1 MRIEDTDRKRYVA
14 DAEQYIRESLAWAGI
29 EPDEGPKIGGNYGP
43 YRQSERRDIYQK
55 YVRELIERG
64 QAYYAF
70 DTEAELDERREAEK
84 ARGNHN
90 FRYDAT
96 TRGEMRNSLT
106 LSREEAERLLDEGS
120 PYVVRLRVEPGETV
134 YVKDIVRGDVSFQSD
149 EVDDK
154 VLMKADGLPT
164 YHLANVVD
172 DHLMRISHVIRGEE
186 WLPSTALHVL
196 LYRAFGWEDS
206 MPQFAH
212 LPLLLK
218 PSGKGKLSKRDGE
231 KLGIPVFSLDFR
243 DAGFLSD
250 ATVNFLAFLGW
261 NPGTE
266 QELFSLEEL
275 IGTFGID
282 RIVKS
287 GARYDYDKARW
298 FNQQYLIASD
308 DADLGREYVGPLFAG
323 HGHILS
329 TERATAIAGLLKE
342 RVHTTEEFW
351 EQGRY
356 FVERVG
362 IQDEKTARKKWKPER
377 RAAFERLRDRL
388 AGLTDWRAAAIKQ
401 ATVDFMEREGLNF
414 GAVLPVLRL
423 AVSGTTSGPDAFAI
437 LEVIGREETVGRLE
451 VGYAAMDGLVG

>member
-1 MRIEDTDRKRYVA
+1 M
-14 DAEQYIRESLAWAGI
+14 
-29 EPDEGPKIGGNYGP
+29 GGEYGP
-43 YRQSERRDIYQK
+43 YRQSERREIYQK
-55 YVRELIERG
+55 YVRELIEDG

-70 DTEAELDERREAEK
+70 DTEDELDRRREEEK
-84 ARGNHN
+84 RKGNHN

-106 LSREEAERLLDEGS
+106 LSRNETERLLDDGT
-120 PYVVRLRVEPGETV
+120 PYVIRLRVEPGETV
-134 YVKDIVRGDVSFQSD
+134 HVRDIVRGDVSFQSD

-154 VLMKADGLPT
+154 VLMKGDGLPT

-172 DHLMRISHVIRGEE
+172 DHLMQISHVIRGEE

-196 LYRAFGWEDS
+196 LYRAFGWEKT
-206 MPQFAH
+206 MPRFAH

-243 DAGFLSD
+243 EAGFLAP

-266 QELFSLEEL
+266 QELFSLDEL
-275 IGTFGID
+275 IAAFDLD
-282 RIVKS
+282 RIVKG
-287 GARYDYDKARW
+287 GARYDYDKAKW
-298 FNQQYLIASD
+298 YNQQYLIQAD
-308 DADLGREYVGPLFAG
+308 DEELAREHVTPLFEE
-323 HGHILS
+323 HGHTLKP
-329 TERATAIAGLLKE
+329 ATAAAIAALLKE

-362 IQDEKTARKKWKPER
+362 ILDEKMARKKWKADHRP
-377 RAAFERLRDRL
+377 AFERLRDRL
-388 AGLTDWRAAAIKQ
+388 AEVTDWQASKIKQ
-401 ATVDFMEREGLNF
+401 TTVAFMEEEGLGF

-423 AVSGTTSGPDAFAI
+423 AVSGTTNGPDAFAI
-437 LEVIGREETVGRLE
+437 LEVVGKEESLARLDE
-451 VGYAAMDGLVG
+451 GFDRMDRI